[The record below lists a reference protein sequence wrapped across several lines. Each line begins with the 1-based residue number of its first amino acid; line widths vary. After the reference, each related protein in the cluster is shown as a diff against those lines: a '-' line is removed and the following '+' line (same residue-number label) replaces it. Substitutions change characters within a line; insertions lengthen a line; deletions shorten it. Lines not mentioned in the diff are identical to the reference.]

1 MKNFGEKKVEE
12 EKLIRATEDFR
23 RGSAE
28 AFHILYSHYS
38 QKVYRFCL
46 RMLGSKE
53 KAEDAFQ
60 ETFIKVFENAKS
72 FRSDNFGPWLFTIAR
87 HVCLNMIRLEKPY
100 QEVNDNSLKL
110 SYVNNSDF
118 GLKDF
123 VQRAIMQLPIS
134 LREALLLREYEE
146 YSYEE
151 IARILDIGIS
161 LAKIRVHRARLL
173 LKKLL
178 EPIAKEYY
186 GNR

>member
-1 MKNFGEKKVEE
+1 MKSLDENNVELE
-12 EKLIRATEDFR
+12 QLQRATEDFR

-38 QKVYRFCL
+38 QRIYRFCL

-60 ETFIKVFENAKS
+60 ETFIKVFENART
-72 FRSDNFGPWLFTIAR
+72 FRTENFSAWLFTIAR
-87 HVCLNMIRLEKPY
+87 HTCLNMIRLEKPY
-100 QEVNDNSLKL
+100 QEVDDNSIKL
-110 SYVNNSDF
+110 SYINRDDI

-123 VQRAIMQLPIS
+123 VQKSIMQLPVS

-146 YSYEE
+146 CSYED
-151 IARILDIGIS
+151 IAQILGITVS
-161 LAKIRVHRARLL
+161 LAKVRVHRARLL

>member
-1 MKNFGEKKVEE
+1 MKGFDKNLWNEE
-12 EKLIRATEDFR
+12 QLQQATEDFR

-38 QKVYRFCL
+38 QRIYRFCL

-60 ETFIKVFENAKS
+60 ETFIKVFENARN
-72 FRSDNFGPWLFTIAR
+72 FRTNNFGAWLFTIAR
-87 HVCLNMIRLEKPY
+87 HICLNMIRLEKPY
-100 QEVNDNSLKL
+100 QEVDENSIKL
-110 SYVNNSDF
+110 SYVSRGDI

-123 VQRAIMQLPIS
+123 VQRSIMRLPVS
-134 LREALLLREYEE
+134 LREALLLREYEDC
-146 YSYEE
+146 SYEE
-151 IARILDIGIS
+151 IAQILGISVS
-161 LAKIRVHRARLL
+161 LAKVRVHRARLL

-178 EPIAKEYY
+178 EPIAREYY